1 MHNYTNYTN
10 SFKANIETSK
20 IDNNKKAQ
28 NSAATS
34 QNQPTQEI
42 TEMQPVT
49 PDYNVKVPTGYS
61 KTGVEKL
68 SNGQEIHCYKLNN
81 GQKVYIAPKESAMTT
96 LNTYVGTGAMN
107 EKDEERGIS
116 HFCEHMAFNGTK
128 GTDGYMKLGIG
139 DVFRKVGDMGGNTNA
154 STNFAETNYTI
165 SIPQFN
171 KSDFETIV
179 KMQSSMMN
187 NLEMPEDMV
196 KKEHGPVTSEI
207 NMYSDMPD
215 CMASDKAIKN
225 LYNIQSTSEDVVAGR
240 VDNILNIDSK
250 KVMDYYKSNYYPANM
265 TTVVTGDVNPDE
277 AIEII
282 AKNFRGEN
290 PKKTDRRFEPL
301 KPIEKTIRTD
311 IISNKA
317 TATTG
322 VVCFNGPANNDAK
335 GQMVIEAV
343 NTFLFNRKNSK
354 SDRDLDDYNVTVSAV
369 QEKISSLPSEG
380 KLLSVSYDTTEENS
394 EIALKSIFSNLA
406 NFKAPTDEEME
417 TLKTS
422 MKMNYEKSYEDMEDL
437 NYMIGHNSLMG
448 SLDGCINAINI
459 IDSITPQDMV
469 DAVHKYYDINK
480 ASVAVVHPEKT
491 NIQTITNNHNKAKT
505 ISFTGL
511 NSANQTEDKKVKQ
524 PLKVS
529 EIDRY
534 QLPNNVDVAITE
546 SKNDIVNYTMNIS
559 TIAPAN
565 TKPGVMEILSS
576 MLRKGSK
583 EQRDLMDKNNTTV
596 FSGATGKSIYYEAEL
611 PVKNLASSLSLMKDL
626 VINPALPEEDF
637 EKAKQEVKNNLLTQ
651 QPNAFDNMGNVLFPD
666 SPRGYTNKDVLNN
679 IDKVTLADVKGM
691 FRYMKDN
698 GAITFAVSMPTSKYP
713 ETKQVL
719 NRELSTIPNV
729 RPNNMRMFNDFTPI
743 EKSTVITDTANT
755 AQADIVQ
762 AYKFYNTHTPKD
774 LVIYEL
780 MNGILSS
787 GDETGL
793 FNNLREKQKLAYSVH
808 SSCNLSPL
816 SSSTLT
822 CRILTTTDSADMK
835 SYDNVQK
842 SINGFHTQINKMVNG
857 EFTDKELE
865 TAKLNYKRYLLES
878 TDIQA
883 DKVSTI
889 SGALNSING
898 LNEANDLY
906 NAVDT
911 ITKDDIQNAAKYVFS
926 QKPVY
931 SIRASK
937 DTLEANKE
945 FFSSLENK

>member
-10 SFKANIETSK
+10 SFKANVETPRIE
-20 IDNNKKAQ
+20 NNKSVQSSTASEQ
-28 NSAATS
+28 NK
-34 QNQPTQEI
+34 QPTQT
-42 TEMQPVT
+42 TELQAVT
-49 PDYNVKVPTGYS
+49 PDYSVTVPTGYS
-61 KTGVEKL
+61 KLGVEKL

-96 LNTYVGTGAMN
+96 LNTYVNTGALN
-107 EKDEERGIS
+107 EKDDERGIS

-128 GTDGYMKLGIG
+128 GTDGYLKLGIG

-179 KMQSSMMN
+179 KMQASMMN
-187 NLEMPEDMV
+187 NLEMSENMV
-196 KKEHGPVTSEI
+196 DKEHGPVTSEI
-207 NMYSDMPD
+207 NMYSDMSD
-215 CMASDKAIKN
+215 CIASNKAIKN
-225 LYNIQSTSEDVVAGR
+225 LYNIQSSSDDVVAGT
-240 VDNILNIDSK
+240 VNNILNIDSK
-250 KVMDYYKSNYYPANM
+250 KVSDYYKNNYYPANM

-277 AIEII
+277 AIELI

-290 PKKTDRRFEPL
+290 PPKTDRRFEVL
-301 KPIEKTIRTD
+301 KPIEKTVRTD

-322 VVCFNGPANNDAK
+322 VVCFNGPSNNDAK
-335 GQMVIEAV
+335 GQILIEAI
-343 NTFLFNRKNSK
+343 NTFLFNKKNSK
-354 SDRDLDDYNVTVSAV
+354 IDKDLDDYNVSVNAR
-369 QEKISSLPSEG
+369 QDKISTLPSDG
-380 KLLSVSYDTTEENS
+380 KLLSLTYDTTEENS
-394 EIALKSIFSNLA
+394 EIALKSIFNNLA

-417 TLKTS
+417 ILKTS
-422 MKMNYEKSYEDMEDL
+422 MKMNYEKSYEDMTDL
-437 NYMIGHNSLMG
+437 NYMIGQNSLMG
-448 SLDGCINAINI
+448 NTDSCIKAIDI
-459 IDSITPQDMV
+459 IDSITSKDMV
-469 DAVHKYYDINK
+469 DAVQKYYDINK
-480 ASVAVVHPEKT
+480 ASVAVVHPEKVT
-491 NIQTITNNHNKAKT
+491 MDTISKNHEKAKT

-511 NSANQTEDKKVKQ
+511 NTENKTNEKIKQ
-524 PLKVS
+524 PLDVS
-529 EIDRY
+529 KIDRY
-534 QLPNNVDVAITE
+534 QLPNNIDVALTE
-546 SKNDIVNYTMNIS
+546 TKSDIVNYTMNIS

-565 TKPGVMEILSS
+565 TKPGVMEVLSA
-576 MLRKGSK
+576 MIRKGSK
-583 EQRDLMDKNNTTV
+583 EQRELMDKNNTTV

-611 PVKNLASSLSLMKDL
+611 PVKNLSTSLSLMKDL
-626 VINPALPEEDF
+626 VINPAMLEEDF
-637 EKAKQEVKNNLLTQ
+637 EKSKQEVKDNILTQ

-666 SPRGYTNKDVLNN
+666 SPRGYTNKDILNN
-679 IDKVTLADVKGM
+679 IDNVSLEEVRGM
-691 FRYMKDN
+691 FQYMKDN
-698 GAITFAVSMPTSKYP
+698 GAITFAVCMPTSKYP
-713 ETKQVL
+713 EAKEVL
-719 NRELSTIPNV
+719 NRELSTIGTV

-743 EKSTVITDTANT
+743 EKSKVITDTANT

-793 FNNLREKQKLAYSVH
+793 FNNLREKEKLAYSVH
-808 SSCNLSPL
+808 SACNLSPL

-822 CRILTTTDSADMK
+822 CRILTTTDSDDMK

-842 SINGFHTQINKMVNG
+842 SINGFHNQINKMMNG

-883 DKVSTI
+883 DKVATI

-931 SIRASK
+931 SVRASK
-937 DTLEANKE
+937 ATLDANKD
-945 FFSSLENK
+945 FFASLEK

>member
-1 MHNYTNYTN
+1 MHNYTNYN
-10 SFKANIETSK
+10 HSFTSGLEAAK
-20 IDNNKKAQ
+20 IDNAKQIQ
-28 NSAATS
+28 NNTPEVQS
-34 QNQPTQEI
+34 QDTPQI
-42 TEMQPVT
+42 TEMSTVT
-49 PDYNVKVPTGYS
+49 PDFNVTVPTGYS

-96 LNTYVGTGAMN
+96 LNTYVNTGAMN

-187 NLEMPEDMV
+187 NLEMSEDMV
-196 KKEHGPVTSEI
+196 SKEHGPVTSEI
-207 NMYSDMPD
+207 NMYSDMSD
-215 CMASDKAIKN
+215 CMASDAAIKN
-225 LYNIQSTSEDVVAGR
+225 LYNIQSTSKDIVAGT
-240 VDNILNIDSK
+240 VDNILNVDSK
-250 KVMDYYKSNYYPANM
+250 KVMDYYKNNYYPANM

-290 PKKTDRRFEPL
+290 PKNPDRRFENL
-301 KPIEKTIRTD
+301 KPIQKTVRTD

-322 VVCFNGPANNDAK
+322 VVCFNGPANNDPR
-335 GQMVIEAV
+335 GQIVIEAV
-343 NTFLFNRKNSK
+343 NTFLFNKKNSK
-354 SDRDLDDYNVTVSAV
+354 SDKDLDDYNVSISAV
-369 QEKISSLPSEG
+369 QDKISAVPTDG
-380 KLLSVSYDTTEENS
+380 KLLNLSFDSTEETS
-394 EIALKSIFSNLA
+394 EIALKSIFNNLA

-422 MKMNYEKSYEDMEDL
+422 LKMNYEKSYEDMEDL
-437 NYMIGHNSLMG
+437 NYMIGRNSLMG
-448 SLDGCINAINI
+448 DIDGCTQAINI
-459 IDSITPQDMV
+459 IDNLTPQDMV
-469 DAVHKYYDINK
+469 DAVSKYYDINK
-480 ASVAVVHPEKT
+480 ASIAVVHPEKAT
-491 NIQTITNNHNKAKT
+491 MESISVNHDKAKT

-511 NSANQTEDKKVKQ
+511 NTVDKTDKNQKI
-524 PLKVS
+524 PLKVD

-534 QLPNNVDVAITE
+534 QLPNNIDVAITE
-546 SKNDIVNYTMNIS
+546 SKSDIVNYTMNIS

-565 TKPGVMEILSS
+565 TKPGVMEVLSAI
-576 MLRKGSK
+576 LRKGSK

-626 VINPALPEEDF
+626 VINPAMLEEDF
-637 EKAKQEVKNNLLTQ
+637 EKSKKEVKDNLLTQ
-651 QPNAFDNMGNVLFPD
+651 HPNAFDNMGNTLFPD
-666 SPRGYTNKDVLNN
+666 SPRGYTKKDVLDN
-679 IDKVTLADVKGM
+679 IDNVTLAEVKGM
-691 FRYMKDN
+691 FQYLKDN

-713 ETKQVL
+713 ETKTVL
-719 NRELSTIPNV
+719 NRELSTIETV
-729 RPNNMRMFNDFTPI
+729 RPNNMRMFNDFAPI
-743 EKSTVITDTANT
+743 EKSKVITDTANT

-822 CRILTTTDSADMK
+822 CRILTTTDSEDMK

-842 SINGFHTQINKMVNG
+842 SINGFHNQINKMVNG
-857 EFTDKELE
+857 EFTDKEIE

-878 TDIQA
+878 TDIQS
-883 DKVSTI
+883 DKVATI

-906 NAVDT
+906 DAVDT
-911 ITKDDIQNAAKYVFS
+911 ITREDIQNAAKYVFS

-937 DTLEANKE
+937 DTLDANKE
-945 FFSSLENK
+945 FLASLENN